1 MRCAFYCRAEEYNID
16 ELSKFLRDEGLEP
29 KFYDHVI
36 HFRKEIET
44 GSRESSED
52 FVQDKDIFVFPYGCV
67 CFWGLNEEE
76 EHSILNY
83 IKAYEIDSLES
94 FTDDACGYDYSNESC
109 INEEEDTIFLESQDP
124 LIKLSF
130 SHALTQSV
138 KLEVFEVRI
147 NETIKRTRHIP
158 DEVAKNGKISLSRR
172 KLSQKIGAL
181 FSERNSINLDCDI
194 LDTPEFFWRRP
205 RFETLYRLSYE
216 YMDIAQRL
224 DILNRRLEVIH
235 ELYEILSNELK
246 HAHSSRL
253 EWIIILLIVSE
264 VIMSILQYENVIIF
278 LKKIGL
284 A

>member
-1 MRCAFYCRAEEYNID
+1 MRCAFYCRAKEYNID
-16 ELSKFLRDEGLEP
+16 ELSKFLRDAGLEP

-36 HFRKEIET
+36 HFRKETES
-44 GSRESSED
+44 GLRESSEE
-52 FVQDKDIFVFPYGCV
+52 FIQDRDIFIFPYGCV
-67 CFWGLNEEE
+67 CFWGMNEEE
-76 EHSILNY
+76 EQSILHY
-83 IKAYEIDSLES
+83 IRLHEIDSVENPT
-94 FTDDACGYDYSNESC
+94 FDACVYDYSDESC

-130 SHALTQSV
+130 SHGLTQSV
-138 KLEVFEVRI
+138 KLEVFEERS

-158 DEVAKNGKISLSRR
+158 EEVAKNGKISLSRR

-264 VIMSILQYENVIIF
+264 VIMSIFQYDIVVSF
-278 LKKIGL
+278 FKRIGFS
-284 A
+284 

>member
-36 HFRKEIET
+36 HFRKEIEP
-44 GSRESSED
+44 GSRESNED
-52 FVQDKDIFVFPYGCV
+52 LIHDKDIFIFPYGCV
-67 CFWGLNEEE
+67 CFWGMNEEE
-76 EHSILNY
+76 ENSVLNY
-83 IKAYEIDSLES
+83 IKPYEVDSIVH
-94 FTDDACGYDYSNESC
+94 FTDDACGYDYSDESY

-138 KLEVFEVRI
+138 KLEVFEDRI
-147 NETIKRTRHIP
+147 NETIKRTKHIP

-264 VIMSILQYENVIIF
+264 VIMSILQYDNVILF